1 MGIKI
6 LEGVEVCGLFS
17 LLIQGS
23 WHKTHLRYSVT
34 IDHGMTTSAGAR
46 LSRRSLPLEK

>member
-6 LEGVEVCGLFS
+6 LGGAEVCGLFS

-23 WHKTHLRYSVT
+23 WHKTHLGYLVT
-34 IDHGMTTSAGAR
+34 VDHGMTAAAGAR